1 MFKRIIKISLLK
13 LVFVAFVFS
22 RLYFHSPS
30 IHFVCVIRYFRVL
43 CLKISLLKLFS
54 LFSCLLS
61 SKQNLVAERGSTLN
75 SVMHQDSLERV
86 ETFKQEKAKTKANFT
101 RARRR
106 LLALI
111 DDDQPPRRGE
121 VRDECKGLD
130 AAWESAMNV
139 MENLSEEY
147 SRQGDRYNRRKLGR
161 EIEQLENEFTEAQ
174 NKAQEFLDK
183 TKTESSNSDEMIKQ
197 KRSLRIQT
205 RKPSARSKVN
215 DRKMTKLVCSRT
227 WILQTLN
234 TTSSGPKLHTWTR
247 KLGKMT

>member
-1 MFKRIIKISLLK
+1 MFK
-13 LVFVAFVFS
+13 VFVVK
-22 RLYFHSPS
+22 
-30 IHFVCVIRYFRVL
+30 VI
-43 CLKISLLKLFS
+43 FS
-54 LFSCLLS
+54 LFFCLLS

-147 SRQGDRYNRRKLGR
+147 SRQGDRYNRRKLGKR
-161 EIEQLENEFTEAQ
+161 NRAVRKRIYRGAEQST
-174 NKAQEFLDK
+174 
-183 TKTESSNSDEMIKQ
+183 
-197 KRSLRIQT
+197 RIF
-205 RKPSARSKVN
+205 
-215 DRKMTKLVCSRT
+215 
-227 WILQTLN
+227 
-234 TTSSGPKLHTWTR
+234 G
-247 KLGKMT
+247 